1 LDDTSGR
8 VHDEAMTPT
17 RMPIRTAS
25 AVTFFYALG
34 YPIGNMAVN
43 AMTPMAVLAFR
54 FGLAAVALGTWA
66 KLAGV
71 RWPTGR
77 KLGHVAVTGLL
88 MQAVQFCALYL
99 AIQHGA
105 PAILCAVVVAMNPVA
120 TAMLAAAFLRDRLT
134 YRRILALIL
143 GVVAVLAACA
153 SRIVA
158 EHGVDP
164 AVLLLLVALGG
175 LAAGGV
181 YQQRFCADVDFRAS
195 TAVQNAVALVP
206 TLALTLTT
214 PFLVHDA
221 TKAVFA
227 VAGVVLLNA
236 TLGVSLYVRAIN
248 LHGAAAVSMLFCVIP
263 AVAGVLSW
271 LMLGQRV
278 DVGVGVGLVL
288 GALACWINSQPGSGG
303 NGGQERSDSG
313 SGGNGGQERSD
324 SGSGEK
330 REDDPGRDGRGQNRI
345 ETVHQTS
352 VAG

>member
-1 LDDTSGR
+1 
-8 VHDEAMTPT
+8 MTPT
-17 RMPIRTAS
+17 RMPIQTTV

-43 AMTPMAVLAFR
+43 AMSPMAVLAFR
-54 FGLAAVALGTWA
+54 FGLAGVILGSWA
-66 KLAGV
+66 TLAKV
-71 RWPTGR
+71 RWPRGR
-77 KLGHVAVTGLL
+77 VLGHVAITGLL

-105 PAILCAVVVAMNPVA
+105 PAVLCAVVVAMNPVA
-120 TAMLAAAFLRDRLT
+120 TAMLAAAFLKDRLT
-134 YRRILALIL
+134 PLRILALVL
-143 GVVAVLAACA
+143 GVFAVLAACA
-153 SRIVA
+153 SRLIS
-158 EHGVDP
+158 ERGVDP
-164 AVLLLLVALGG
+164 AVLLLLVALVG

-195 TAVQNAVALVP
+195 TAVQNVVALIPAVALTV
-206 TLALTLTT
+206 AT
-214 PFLVHDA
+214 PFAVHDP
-221 TKAVFA
+221 TKAAFA

-288 GALACWINSQPGSGG
+288 GAVACWLNSRGS
-303 NGGQERSDSG
+303 RK
-313 SGGNGGQERSD
+313 
-324 SGSGEK
+324 K
-330 REDDPGRDGRGQNRI
+330 RQDDPRRDGRRQDRV
-345 ETVHQTS
+345 EAVHQPA

>member
-1 LDDTSGR
+1 
-8 VHDEAMTPT
+8 MTPT
-17 RMPIRTAS
+17 RMPMQTTA

-54 FGLAAVALGTWA
+54 FA
-66 KLAGV
+66 LAGV
-71 RWPTGR
+71 ILGSWAALAKVRWPRGR
-77 KLGHVAVTGLL
+77 VLGHVAVTGLL

-105 PAILCAVVVAMNPVA
+105 PAVLCAVVVAMNPVA
-120 TAMLAAAFLRDRLT
+120 TAMLAAAFLKDRLT
-134 YRRILALIL
+134 PLRILALML
-143 GVVAVLAACA
+143 GVFAVLAACA
-153 SRIVA
+153 SRLIS
-158 EHGVDP
+158 ERGVDP
-164 AVLLLLVALGG
+164 AVLLLLVALVG

-195 TAVQNAVALVP
+195 TAVQNVVALIPAVAL
-206 TLALTLTT
+206 AFTT
-214 PFLVHDA
+214 PFAVHDP
-221 TKAVFA
+221 TKAAFA

-288 GALACWINSQPGSGG
+288 GAAACWLNSRAS
-303 NGGQERSDSG
+303 RK
-313 SGGNGGQERSD
+313 
-324 SGSGEK
+324 K
-330 REDDPGRDGRGQNRI
+330 RQDDPRRDGRRQDRV
-345 ETVHQTS
+345 EPVHQPA

>member
-1 LDDTSGR
+1 
-8 VHDEAMTPT
+8 
-17 RMPIRTAS
+17 MPIQTTV

-43 AMTPMAVLAFR
+43 AMSPMAVLAFR
-54 FGLAAVALGTWA
+54 FGLAGVILGSWA
-66 KLAGV
+66 TLAKV
-71 RWPTGR
+71 RWPKGR
-77 KLGHVAVTGLL
+77 LLGHVAVTGLL

-105 PAILCAVVVAMNPVA
+105 PAVLCAVVVAMNPVA
-120 TAMLAAAFLRDRLT
+120 TAMLAAAFLKDRLT
-134 YRRILALIL
+134 PLRILALVL
-143 GVVAVLAACA
+143 GVFAVLAACA
-153 SRIVA
+153 SRLIS
-158 EHGVDP
+158 ERGVDP
-164 AVLLLLVALGG
+164 AVLLLLVALVG

-195 TAVQNAVALVP
+195 TAVQNAVALIPAV
-206 TLALTLTT
+206 ALTVTT
-214 PFLVHDA
+214 PFAVHDP
-221 TKAVFA
+221 TKAAFA

-288 GALACWINSQPGSGG
+288 GAVACWLNSRGS
-303 NGGQERSDSG
+303 RSSK
-313 SGGNGGQERSD
+313 
-324 SGSGEK
+324 K
-330 REDDPGRDGRGQNRI
+330 RQDDPRRDGRRQDRV
-345 ETVHQTS
+345 EPVHQPA

>member
-1 LDDTSGR
+1 
-8 VHDEAMTPT
+8 MTPT
-17 RMPIRTAS
+17 RMPIRTA
-25 AVTFFYALG
+25 ATVTFFYALG

-54 FGLAAVALGTWA
+54 FGFAAVILGTWA

-71 RWPTGR
+71 PFPKGR

-99 AIQHGA
+99 AVQHGA
-105 PAILCAVVVAMNPVA
+105 PAVLCAVVVAMNPVA
-120 TAMLAAAFLRDRLT
+120 TAMLAATFLRDPLT
-134 YRRILALIL
+134 RRRILALVL
-143 GVVAVLAACA
+143 GIAAVLAACA
-153 SRIVA
+153 TRLITQG
-158 EHGVDP
+158 GVDP
-164 AVLLLLVALGG
+164 AVLLLLVALVG

-195 TAVQNAVALVP
+195 TAVQNVVAFAP
-206 TLALTLTT
+206 ALALTAAT
-214 PFLVHDA
+214 PFMVHDVP
-221 TKAVFA
+221 KAALA

-271 LMLGQRV
+271 LMLGERV

-288 GALACWINSQPGSGG
+288 GALACWVNSKASGK
-303 NGGQERSDSG
+303 
-313 SGGNGGQERSD
+313 
-324 SGSGEK
+324 K
-330 REDDPGRDGRGQNRI
+330 RQDDPRRDGRGQDRI
-345 ETVHQTS
+345 EPVHQAS
-352 VAG
+352 VTG